1 VAAGHVDNSEGDH
14 CSLLSVSAE
23 LTINIDIMGRS
34 STFSQV
40 KAQAAGVDIPMGA
53 SLKLRFGL
61 NFSSRD
67 NLTGVKAI
75 RVWLLVLL
83 AVLLP
88 LRGALAAA
96 MLCPVADNGV
106 QVELQVVAHTHHG
119 SDRQAVE
126 AIHGHGDGQGG
137 ATANHHSADANSGE
151 TCNFCSAFCSVP
163 GLVGAALV
171 LSSPQ
176 LSSPGFPPLYAPPP
190 SLVLDG
196 QERPPRSI

>member
-1 VAAGHVDNSEGDH
+1 
-14 CSLLSVSAE
+14 
-23 LTINIDIMGRS
+23 
-34 STFSQV
+34 
-40 KAQAAGVDIPMGA
+40 MGA

-96 MLCPVADNGV
+96 MLCPVAENGV
-106 QVELQVVAHTHHG
+106 QVKLQVVAHTYHG

-126 AIHGHGDGQGG
+126 AIHGQGG

-171 LSSPQ
+171 LSTPQ

-190 SLVLDG
+190 SFVLDG